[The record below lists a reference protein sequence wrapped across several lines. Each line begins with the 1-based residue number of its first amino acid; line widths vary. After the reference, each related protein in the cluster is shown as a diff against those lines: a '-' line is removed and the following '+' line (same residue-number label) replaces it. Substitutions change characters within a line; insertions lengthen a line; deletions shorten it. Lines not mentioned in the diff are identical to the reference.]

1 MFDEESG
8 LACETLG
15 MLAAVLHDA
24 RDLRVEA
31 VPDPSPLPGQVRI
44 GVAHNGICG
53 SDLKL
58 FEMGLRAAT
67 GDSPHPLTNYAGP
80 QILGHEFSGIV
91 SELGA
96 GVNDFAVGDRVCV
109 QPDYHCG
116 VCSACRAGHTHL
128 CQILTFHGVISA
140 GGGLSQ
146 QTCVPAAMVHR
157 LPDAL
162 TMVQGAL
169 VEPMAVSYHAVGR
182 GAVQPGELAV
192 VVGAGPIGIGVVLNL
207 RARGV
212 DDIVVAEPSPAR
224 RAVIEQFGA
233 TAVDP
238 AGLRDHLATRTP
250 KGGADVAFDCAGRG
264 VTYGATLGALRA
276 RGRAVIV
283 AGSSAHPLEMTAH
296 LLQHTEITITG
307 SLAFEPGDFA
317 ATIELMV
324 AGAYPTDG
332 WVEHIALADI
342 VTDGIEP
349 LLAGNKTK
357 VLIDLPT

>member
-1 MFDEESG
+1 
-8 LACETLG
+8 
-15 MLAAVLHDA
+15 MLAAVLHDI
-24 RDLRVEA
+24 RDLRLEE
-31 VPDPSPLPGQVRI
+31 VPDPTPGPGEVLI
-44 GVAHNGICG
+44 AVAHNGICG

-58 FEMGLRAAT
+58 FEMGLRSGV
-67 GDSPHPLTNYAGP
+67 GDAPHPLTRHSGP
-80 QILGHEFSGIV
+80 QILGHEFSGVITA
-91 SELGA
+91 LGDGA
-96 GVNDFAVGDRVCV
+96 GGFAVGDRVCV

-116 VCSACRAGHTHL
+116 VCPPCRTGHTHL
-128 CQILTFHGVISA
+128 CQILTFHGVVSS

-146 QTCVPAAMVHR
+146 RTCVPAGMVHH
-157 LPDAL
+157 LPPTL

-182 GAVQPGELAV
+182 GDVQPGELAV

-212 DDIVVAEPSPAR
+212 GDIVVAEPSAAR

-238 AGLRDHLATRTP
+238 SALSGHLATRTVR
-250 KGGADVAFDCAGRG
+250 GGADVAFDCAGRG
-264 VTYGATLGALRA
+264 ATYGATLASLRA

-283 AGSSAHPLEMTAH
+283 AGSSAHPLEMSAH

-317 ATIELMV
+317 ATIDLM
-324 AGAYPTDG
+324 AGGAYPTDG

-342 VTDGIEP
+342 LTDGIAP
-349 LLAGNKTK
+349 LLAGRKTK